1 MSKWFDFVKSLE
13 CKCTHN
19 DDYYPHLCCVTLIN
33 FNVPTQ
39 LNLQFNSG
47 IMRSI
52 FILRF
57 LITSINCLQNKDSSS
72 DVVRVR
78 MPFHS
83 DYKAH
88 WPPFWI
94 YDNTTD
100 TVTGYLKDLLDAV
113 FTSANLSYSLAG
125 INDVAAFRAKGY
137 NYFGRDSRFTT

>member
-1 MSKWFDFVKSLE
+1 
-13 CKCTHN
+13 
-19 DDYYPHLCCVTLIN
+19 
-33 FNVPTQ
+33 
-39 LNLQFNSG
+39 
-47 IMRSI
+47 MRSI
-52 FILRF
+52 FILIF
-57 LITSINCLQNKDSSS
+57 LITSIDCLQNSTS

-83 DYKAH
+83 ERAN
-88 WPPFWI
+88 WPPFLI

-125 INDVAAFRAKGY
+125 ISDVAAFRAKGY

>member
-1 MSKWFDFVKSLE
+1 
-13 CKCTHN
+13 
-19 DDYYPHLCCVTLIN
+19 
-33 FNVPTQ
+33 
-39 LNLQFNSG
+39 
-47 IMRSI
+47 MRSI
-52 FILRF
+52 FILIF
-57 LITSINCLQNKDSSS
+57 LITSINCLQDSSS

-88 WPPFWI
+88 WPPFWIWI

>member
-1 MSKWFDFVKSLE
+1 MILLRVLNKSARTTMITIHTYVAL
-13 CKCTHN
+13 
-19 DDYYPHLCCVTLIN
+19 HLLTLM
-33 FNVPTQ
+33 FR
-39 LNLQFNSG
+39 LNSTFSG
-47 IMRSI
+47 TMRSI
-52 FILRF
+52 FILIF
-57 LITSINCLQNKDSSS
+57 LITSINCLQDSSS

-125 INDVAAFRAKGY
+125 ISDVAAFRAKGY
-137 NYFGRDSRFTT
+137 NSEKNGNSAPQKVTILSTTQ